1 MGEILPA
8 QVKEVEG
15 LEGYKTDIVNSNIWV
30 YFGTNVATERGQMLF
45 GDKNVR
51 HALSYGFDRESI
63 AVDLMEGTVEVADT
77 PITPSSPYHNPDV
90 PKYPYDPEKAKQLLD
105 EAGWTVG
112 DDGIREKDG
121 ERFSFTMMNRMSR
134 PERVAIAQV
143 IQAQLKEIGVEVLFE
158 DMENAAWIEKWL
170 STDWEAIVGGWIIPA
185 DPSLTALYACDA
197 SNNFTG
203 YCFEELDEAMHASDG
218 VFDFADRKPLMDEV
232 QAVLQDEVPQL
243 PIYYQ
248 PRPYVLR
255 EDFENFKGSGTN
267 LGSFWN
273 SYEWDFGN

>member
-1 MGEILPA
+1 M
-8 QVKEVEG
+8 
-15 LEGYKTDIVNSNIWV
+15 YD
-30 YFGTNVATERGQMLF
+30 
-45 GDKNVR
+45 
-51 HALSYGFDRESI
+51 
-63 AVDLMEGTVEVADT
+63 
-77 PITPSSPYHNPDV
+77 
-90 PKYPYDPEKAKQLLD
+90 YDPEQAMQLLE

-121 ERFSFTMMNRMSR
+121 ERFSFAIMNRMSR

-143 IQAQLKEIGVEVLFE
+143 IQAQLKEIGVEVVFE

-170 STDWEAIVGGWIIPA
+170 STEWDAIVGGWIIPA
-185 DPSLTALYACDA
+185 DPSITSLYACDA

-203 YCFEELDEAMHASDG
+203 HCSEALDEAMHASDA

-232 QAVLQDEVPQL
+232 QAILQDEVPQL

-273 SYEWDFGN
+273 SYEWDLGN